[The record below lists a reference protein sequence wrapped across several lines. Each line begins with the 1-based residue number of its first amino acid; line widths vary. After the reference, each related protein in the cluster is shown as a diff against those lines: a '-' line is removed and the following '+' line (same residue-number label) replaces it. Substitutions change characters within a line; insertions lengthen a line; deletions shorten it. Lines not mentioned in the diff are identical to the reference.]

1 MKKLELERQLKFLDS
16 KFNSVPICLQQ
27 STRKC
32 NGKKVPSHKGK
43 KKYKLLE
50 NKSNKR

>member
-1 MKKLELERQLKFLDS
+1 MELERQHKFLDS

-32 NGKKVPSHKGK
+32 TGRKVSSHKGK
-43 KKYKLLE
+43 KNYKLLE